1 MARNVRRREPI
12 LALIFKVI
20 VRVVRTK
27 AILQQPVWTINGVQ
41 VLDAG
46 RQAGSVPEPAIP
58 GRDGYPEN
66 PLMHLMYTSGSSGRP
81 KGAEYT
87 ERMYCSFLN
96 VRLPSLFSVL
106 ALAAGLA

>member
-1 MARNVRRREPI
+1 M
-12 LALIFKVI
+12 
-20 VRVVRTK
+20 
-27 AILQQPVWTINGVQ
+27 GVQ

-46 RQAGSVPEPAIP
+46 RRAGTVPEPAVP

-87 ERMYCSFLN
+87 ERHYCSFLN
-96 VRLPSLFSVL
+96 VRLPSLPSL
-106 ALAAGLA
+106 TSLAAWHAGLPLHEQRALHRGYLKSAMFYRAAI